1 MNRKTVQSIA
11 IIAIFIT
18 GALLLF
24 YPLVSNWWNERRYDM
39 LVSGYTQRVQVNP
52 SGEDY
57 AEFKRIDAY
66 NATVPGKGVPD
77 AFAVTTPEEDAE
89 YASFLNED
97 PNGVMAYINIP
108 DSNPPCRSATT
119 PHRNRCR
126 KASAIYV
133 APPCPSAAK
142 TRTPCSPHTAACRPH
157 ACSPTLTR

>member
-24 YPLVSNWWNERRYDM
+24 YPLVGNWWNERRYDM

-66 NATVPGKGVPD
+66 NATVPAK
-77 AFAVTTPEEDAE
+77 AFPTRSPSPRPKRTPNTP
-89 YASFLNED
+89 AS
-97 PNGVMAYINIP
+97 
-108 DSNPPCRSATT
+108 S
-119 PHRNRCR
+119 
-126 KASAIYV
+126 
-133 APPCPSAAK
+133 
-142 TRTPCSPHTAACRPH
+142 TRTPTA
-157 ACSPTLTR
+157 

>member
-57 AEFKRIDAY
+57 ATE
-66 NATVPGKGVPD
+66 
-77 AFAVTTPEEDAE
+77 
-89 YASFLNED
+89 
-97 PNGVMAYINIP
+97 
-108 DSNPPCRSATT
+108 
-119 PHRNRCR
+119 
-126 KASAIYV
+126 
-133 APPCPSAAK
+133 
-142 TRTPCSPHTAACRPH
+142 
-157 ACSPTLTR
+157 